1 MPNIQWPFLGFAVL
15 AALCMIGMGVAIG
28 EQSWIGAVLSIV
40 LLFGVMG
47 FGFSYKAK
55 MRRAGRL

>member
-28 EQSWIGAVLSIV
+28 EQSWIGAILSIV
-40 LLFGVMG
+40 FLLAVMG